1 MLTLVVWDGATD
13 ADYDGRSNFSFEFQE
28 IFKKR
33 QSRLQVSSHCPT
45 RCVRPSAFLGA
56 FHFWRQK
63 QLQKAQQGCGVQANK
78 PVSIVK
84 YRSISL
90 SQQLSLRSAT
100 KHRNRPL
107 AEIFPKKTN
116 SLICAPILFRVIR
129 AARYAQESLDY
140 SAAKNFIHSEIKR
153 PNLGTRGPDVQTP
166 QM

>member
-1 MLTLVVWDGATD
+1 MT
-13 ADYDGRSNFSFEFQE
+13 ADPIFPLNFKKFL
-28 IFKKR
+28 KKR

-107 AEIFPKKTN
+107 AEIFPKKNQLIDMRTD
-116 SLICAPILFRVIR
+116 SLSGHPSREVRARVARLFRR
-129 AARYAQESLDY
+129 Q
-140 SAAKNFIHSEIKR
+140 KFHSF
-153 PNLGTRGPDVQTP
+153 GD
-166 QM
+166 